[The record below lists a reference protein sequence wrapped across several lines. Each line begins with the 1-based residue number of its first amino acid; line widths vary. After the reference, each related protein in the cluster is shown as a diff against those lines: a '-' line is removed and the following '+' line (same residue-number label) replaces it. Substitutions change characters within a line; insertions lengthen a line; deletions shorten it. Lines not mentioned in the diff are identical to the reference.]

1 MFSVMNMKRN
11 WSGKLSERFDLP
23 NEALSDM
30 PLTRICG
37 RQSVGIENHHGIV
50 EYTEQCVR
58 VSVRR
63 GTIAILGERLSIA
76 RMTRRCVEIR
86 GAIRTVEL
94 E

>member
-1 MFSVMNMKRN
+1 MNMKRN
-11 WSGKLSERFDLP
+11 ISGKLSERLDLP
-23 NEALSDM
+23 NEALTDT
-30 PLTRICG
+30 PLTRVCG
-37 RQSVGIENHHGIV
+37 RQSVSIENHHGIV

-63 GTIAILGERLSIA
+63 GTVAILGERLSIA

-86 GAIRTVEL
+86 GAIRAVEL